1 MNESDYVVRSAVM
14 GDVEALAE
22 LMVESWQFAYEG
34 LMPADFLMNL
44 LVQDRADSL
53 RRVLESNAASDL
65 QDTRLALPADKS
77 DEILGVCSFGPD
89 RTNDSIGEV
98 YALYVSPTM
107 IGSGLGRFL
116 FQDAVAQLSDFGFGE
131 VFLWVLEGNDRAIR
145 FYEKAGFSLTGET
158 KTEELQGAL
167 LRELRMRKT
176 VVSFCIFMKGSTVE
190 NLKI

>member
-1 MNESDYVVRSAVM
+1 MNDSSYVVRSAVT
-14 GDVEALAE
+14 GDVEALAV

-44 LVQDRADSL
+44 SVQERADSL

-65 QDTRLALPADKS
+65 QDTRLVVSADKP

-89 RTNDSIGEV
+89 RTDDSVGEV
-98 YALYVSPTM
+98 YALYVSPTV

-116 FQDAVAQLSDFGFGE
+116 MQDAAAQLSEFGFSE
-131 VFLWVLEGNDRAIR
+131 IFLWVLEGNDRAIR

-158 KTEELQGAL
+158 KIEELQGAR
-167 LRELRMRKT
+167 LRELRMRKA
-176 VVSFCIFMKGSTVE
+176 VG
-190 NLKI
+190 

>member
-1 MNESDYVVRSAVM
+1 MNDSSYVVRSAVT
-14 GDVEALAE
+14 GDVEALAA

-44 LVQDRADSL
+44 SVQERADSL

-65 QDTRLALPADKS
+65 QDTRLVVSADKP

-89 RTNDSIGEV
+89 RTDDSVGEV

-107 IGSGLGRFL
+107 IGRGLGRFL
-116 FQDAVAQLSDFGFGE
+116 MQDAVAQLSEFGFGE

-158 KTEELQGAL
+158 KVEQLQGAQ

-176 VVSFCIFMKGSTVE
+176 VG
-190 NLKI
+190 